1 MTEEADRRWVLHSG
15 GYWRRPDGG
24 EGGRGEARHQ
34 EDVLRPTLPQHSQLN
49 ECVLR
54 SGFDSECFQSRSRD
68 RRPTLVLPSG
78 RDGGLLP
85 GVDAAHGGGG
95 QGEGGQGRAPGD
107 SYKISA
113 TYMDGYKATAVD
125 NFGGGKATK
134 KARVMSDSILL
145 SSSWLSCQMVQL
157 NVSEQCSECR
167 RSYLP
172 RTCQEKKVHIT
183 DLNKV
188 TVQFSLIN
196 FYEWFN

>member
-1 MTEEADRRWVLHSG
+1 MTEEGDRHWVLHSE
-15 GYWRRPDGG
+15 GYWRGPDGG

-34 EDVLRPTLPQHSQLN
+34 GDVLRPTLPQHSQLN

-68 RRPTLVLPSG
+68 RSETHARITFRTWRRASPRCRCCTRWGGSG
-78 RDGGLLP
+78 
-85 GVDAAHGGGG
+85 
-95 QGEGGQGRAPGD
+95 QAPGD

-145 SSSWLSCQMVQL
+145 SSSWLSCQMLQL